1 MAKYKTKTLK
11 VNGKTYNGS
20 NSTTIIDKVSVYG
33 KKNTVKALKG
43 NDIITIYKGGAH
55 KIYGGDGKDTI
66 SIGKNAGEKI
76 YVDGGKGNDK
86 IIITGGGSWS
96 NHKIHGGAGN
106 DTIIVSKGN
115 SVMRSYIYGEAGD
128 DTITVNGGAQHKIYG
143 GAGADT
149 IRLVGSGGDTVYTGG
164 SSGKNYDRVY
174 IGTAYDSSATVTG
187 SKQKDYIAVNGG
199 YGHKISTG
207 AGNDVIKIGSDKIVV
222 KGSRSVI
229 KTGAGNDSVTAI
241 NATGGFTAETGAGND
256 TITVNKSNSAVIRP
270 GTGTN
275 TIKISNTTSAHIY
288 SSGETAL
295 NKITISGGKW
305 NHVDTNNYSKT
316 GTKNQVTINSG
327 TNHTVHGTPGKD
339 VTTVN
344 GGSGH
349 VIYVGCG
356 NNVGDT
362 VTVNGGKNITLN
374 LAGSTS
380 NNVAHIKGGST
391 KVELNKNSTDTI
403 HIYSSS
409 KQNSIEITYHGSWQL
424 IDDPKKYSGYHVL
437 GDSLKKRIILHDGFY
452 ERPKYYSDNQGGTL
466 VMGTGN
472 NTLTIHGYGYVKD
485 VLQFGEVSGSSS
497 IIQPLRSLYIQY
509 A

>member
-43 NDIITIYKGGAH
+43 NDIITIYKGSAH

-143 GAGADT
+143 GTGADT
-149 IRLVGSGGDTVYTGG
+149 IILVGSGGDTVYTGG

-229 KTGAGNDSVTAI
+229 KTGTGNDSVTAI
-241 NATGGFTAETGAGND
+241 NATGGFTVETGEGND
-256 TITVNKSNSAVIRP
+256 VITVNKSKSAVIRP

-374 LAGSTS
+374 LAGNTS

-409 KQNSIEITYHGSWQL
+409 KQNSIEITYHGDRQCIGDKADYNNW
-424 IDDPKKYSGYHVL
+424 HVL
-437 GDSLKKRIILHDGFY
+437 GDSSKKCIILHDNFY
-452 ERPKYYSDNQGGTL
+452 ERPKYYSDSNGGTL

-472 NTLTIHGYGYVKD
+472 NTLTINGYGYVKD
-485 VLQFGEVSGSSS
+485 VLQFGEVSGSGN
-497 IIQPLRSLYIQY
+497 IRPLQSLYIIK

>member
-86 IIITGGGSWS
+86 ITITGGGSWS

-128 DTITVNGGAQHKIYG
+128 DTITVNGGAQHHIYG
-143 GAGADT
+143 GAGAD
-149 IRLVGSGGDTVYTGG
+149 IININGGGGHTVSTGG
-164 SSGKNYDRVY
+164 SSGKKYDKVY
-174 IGTAYDSSATVTG
+174 IGKSVDSSVTVTG

-207 AGNDVIKIGSDKIVV
+207 AGNDVIKIGSDKIAV
-222 KGSRSVI
+222 KAGGSKI
-229 KTGAGNDSVTAI
+229 NTGAGHDNISITKTTAS
-241 NATGGFTAETGAGND
+241 GGLRTETGAGND
-256 TITVNKSNSAVIRP
+256 TITVNNSKGINIFP
-270 GTGTN
+270 GAGTN
-275 TIKISNTTSAHIY
+275 TIKVTNSGAYIY
-288 SSGETAL
+288 TSGEKAL
-295 NKITISGGKW
+295 NKITISGGKQ
-305 NHVDTNNYSKT
+305 NHITTNNSTKT
-316 GTKNQVTINSG
+316 ETKNIITINSG
-327 TNHTVHGTPGKD
+327 TGHGFHGNPGTDKI
-339 VTTVN
+339 TVN
-344 GGSGH
+344 GGSDH
-349 VIYVGCG
+349 TIYIGG
-356 NNVGDT
+356 STNSGDT
-362 VTVNGGKNITLN
+362 ATINGGKNLTLT
-374 LAGSTS
+374 LASNTS
-380 NNVAHIKGGST
+380 NTEAHIKGGST
-391 KVELNKNSTDTI
+391 TVELYPNSTDYI
-403 HIYSSS
+403 HLYSSS
-409 KQNSIEITYHGSWQL
+409 KQNSIVINYHGSWYRYG
-424 IDDPKKYSGYHVL
+424 DGTSYNDYHVS
-437 GDSLKKRIILHDGFY
+437 GDSSKKCIILHDNFY
-452 ERPKYYSDNQGGTL
+452 EVPKYYSDSNGGTL

-485 VLQFGEVSGSSS
+485 VLQFGEVYGSGNIRPFSLH
-497 IIQPLRSLYIQY
+497 IIK